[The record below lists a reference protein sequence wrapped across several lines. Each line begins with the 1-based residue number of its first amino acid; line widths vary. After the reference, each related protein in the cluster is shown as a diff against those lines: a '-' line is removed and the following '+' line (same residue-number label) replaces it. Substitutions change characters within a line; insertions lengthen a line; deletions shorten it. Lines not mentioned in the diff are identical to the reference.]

1 MSMYRGEKRLTK
13 LRHFNVAELMGA
25 GFDGFIPFGSIHQ
38 QYSQGDDGIPTSPGV
53 YVVIRLSTAPP
64 SFLTKG
70 FGGTHKAKK
79 ANVPVAELAAK
90 WVPGASV
97 VYIGKASQRKK
108 LDGLWG
114 RISEYEKAGH
124 RGQTH
129 GHSGGERIWQLAD
142 ARDLRVAWKVVP
154 GNTEKS
160 LETAMILAFMDK
172 YGRIPFGNREAK

>member
-1 MSMYRGEKRLTK
+1 MAK
-13 LRHFNVAELMGA
+13 LMHFNAAELMGA
-25 GFDGFIPFGSIHQ
+25 GFDGFVPFGSIRQ
-38 QYSQGDDGIPTSPGV
+38 QYSQGDGGIPMSPGV
-53 YVVIRLSTAPP
+53 YVVVRLSTGPP
-64 SFLTKG
+64 SFLAKG
-70 FGGTHKAKK
+70 FGGTHKARK

-97 VYIGKASQRKK
+97 VYIGKASQRKR

-160 LETAMILAFMDK
+160 FETAMILAFMDK
-172 YGRIPFGNREAK
+172 YGRIPFGNRNAS